1 MFRLLAPD
9 PVFSF
14 EQDARPG
21 LSGRLHA
28 GTPAA
33 PTAGDPERIGWYFAC
48 LTDTDRCGVGYAQ
61 VGQENNFLWENIRPG
76 FEPQLKQLLALSRA
90 GKLRIETMAESAAWF
105 GRKYALTPP
114 VSWPAVTDWEGRP
127 AGRPG
132 GRAARRAVVRGG
144 ALPHRLSGR
153 ARPPAHPRLVFV
165 RRKFSLPLPG
175 KRPAAPAPG
184 GRSPGAHAAPCGQR
198 LRGAAAAVCPKM
210 DGRRGG
216 RGQADPAAF
225 CPAGAGR
232 RGAGGRDS
240 VFRPGRVDG
249 LRRTVRAGGPVPI
262 FHDQPDA
269 VRPPHRRSGGGG
281 GPLRCRFDTLP
292 VLEGL
297 DGGSVLLRAGGNLAI
312 ALRCSPGS
320 RCPPRRTGWRSCPR
334 GDEICLDLAAGSA
347 PDAEVLTE
355 DYRRDP
361 GALGQLSAPLGA
373 LPFRPGAGACAGA
386 GVCPCGQPV

>member
-21 LSGRLHA
+21 LSGVYTLEPCCTNGR
-28 GTPAA
+28 
-33 PTAGDPERIGWYFAC
+33 DPERIGWYFAC

-281 GPLRCRFDTLP
+281 GPLRCGSTPCRCWKGWTAAACCCGWGEFGYRFAVLSGQP
-292 VLEGL
+292 VPTAPDGLEIL
-297 DGGSVLLRAGGNLAI
+297 SQ
-312 ALRCSPGS
+312 
-320 RCPPRRTGWRSCPR
+320 